1 MIRPLVLVAEH
12 SLGAARLLA
21 ALDDVF
27 SNCDGKRLAVIDRWP
42 DAAAAGPR
50 LAHLRSLRALTATA
64 GAQLIVKGRGDLALA
79 VGADGLHLGERSI
92 KTTDARRF
100 GLPVGGACH
109 DLSGLITC
117 RADWAL
123 LSPVAAPISKAAT
136 SAPLGVAGFGNLLS
150 ALELLSNPLPVYALG
165 GVAVE
170 LVGPLRAAG
179 AAGIAVIGSV
189 LMADTPGRAAA
200 ELLTAWDA
208 AEPEVPGLG

>member
-1 MIRPLVLVAEH
+1 MLRPVTLISEH

-27 SNCDGKRLAVIDRWP
+27 SHCDGRRLTVVDRWP
-42 DAAAAGPR
+42 DDAAAGPR
-50 LAHLRSLRALTATA
+50 LAHLQALRALTAAA

-92 KTTDARRF
+92 TTADARRF
-100 GLPVGGACH
+100 GLPTGRACH
-109 DLSGLITC
+109 DLSGLIAC
-117 RADWAL
+117 QADWAL

-150 ALELLSNPLPVYALG
+150 ALELLSYPLPVYALG

-189 LMADTPGRAAA
+189 LLAARPGRAAA
-200 ELLTAWDA
+200 ELLAAWDA
-208 AEPEVPGLG
+208 AEPELPRLG